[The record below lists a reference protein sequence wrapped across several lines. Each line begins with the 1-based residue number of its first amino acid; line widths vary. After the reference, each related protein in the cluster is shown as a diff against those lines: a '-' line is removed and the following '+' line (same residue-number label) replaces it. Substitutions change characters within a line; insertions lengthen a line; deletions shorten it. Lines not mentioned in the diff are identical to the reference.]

1 MMHLILT
8 VAQMREADR
17 MAIERGTAGIVLMER
32 AGAAVAERAREGFP
46 AARDVLVIC
55 GPGNNGGD
63 GFVAARLLADAGLR
77 VRLALLGSREAHA
90 GDAATAAAGWTGE
103 VLDVAAVEPARGE
116 LVIDA
121 LLGTGLGRDLDGA
134 AAGIVERV
142 NRAHCPVL
150 AVDIPSGIDGD
161 TGRVCGAAI
170 RADATV
176 TFAARKPG
184 HLLFPGRSHCGRID
198 VADIGIPDE
207 VVAAVAPAFSANEPE
222 LWIDAFP
229 VPGLDTHKYARGHAV
244 VLSGDASHTG
254 AARLVA
260 RGALRIGAGA
270 VTLVSPRGAL
280 AVNAAHLTAI
290 MLAACDDSEELATLL
305 SDKRISAVALGPGL
319 GVGERTRAL
328 VKAAAKAGRGL
339 VLDADALTSF
349 AGEAY
354 TLGAISTSARDC
366 VWTPHHGEMQRLFE
380 AAEGVLDA
388 PSRLETALR
397 AATVARSIV
406 IYKGGDT
413 VVASPDGRAAIAANA
428 SPYLATAG
436 SGDVLGGFVAGLLAQ
451 GMPAFEAACAAVW
464 LHGEAGARL
473 GPGVIA
479 EDLPEM
485 VPEILPGLLPR
496 AFPT

>member
-17 MAIERGTAGIVLMER
+17 IAIERGTAGIVLMER

-46 AARDVLVIC
+46 AAREILVLC

-63 GFVAARLLADAGLR
+63 GFVAARLLAAAGVR
-77 VRLALLGSREAHA
+77 VRVALLGSREALA
-90 GDAATAAAGWTGE
+90 GDAATAAGGWTGE
-103 VLDVAAVEPARGE
+103 VLDAAAVQPARGE
-116 LVIDA
+116 LVVDA
-121 LLGTGLGRDLDGA
+121 LFGTGLGRDLDGA
-134 AAGIVERV
+134 ARDLVERV
-142 NRAHCPVL
+142 NRAHCPVM

-161 TGRVCGAAI
+161 TGRVCGVAI

-198 VADIGIPDE
+198 VADIGIADD
-207 VVAAVAPAFSANEPE
+207 VVEAVAPAFSANEPE
-222 LWIDAFP
+222 LWIESFP
-229 VPGLDTHKYARGHAV
+229 VPDLDTHKYARGHAT

-260 RGALRIGAGA
+260 RGALRMGAGA
-270 VTLVSPRGAL
+270 VTLVSPRAAL

-290 MLAACDDSEELATLL
+290 MLAVCDDPEELAALL
-305 SDKRISAVALGPGL
+305 SDKRITAVALGPGL

-354 TLGAISTSARDC
+354 TLGAISTSAREC

-380 AAEGVLDA
+380 AAEGVMDA
-388 PSRLETALR
+388 PSKLETTLR
-397 AATVARSIV
+397 AATVARSVV

-413 VVASPDGRAAIAANA
+413 VVAAPDGRAAITANA

-436 SGDVLGGFVAGLLAQ
+436 SGDVLAGFVAGLLAQ

-464 LHGEAGARL
+464 LHGEAGMRL
-473 GPGVIA
+473 GPGLIA
-479 EDLPEM
+479 EDLPE
-485 VPEILPGLLPR
+485 VAPGVLARLLSP
-496 AFPT
+496 